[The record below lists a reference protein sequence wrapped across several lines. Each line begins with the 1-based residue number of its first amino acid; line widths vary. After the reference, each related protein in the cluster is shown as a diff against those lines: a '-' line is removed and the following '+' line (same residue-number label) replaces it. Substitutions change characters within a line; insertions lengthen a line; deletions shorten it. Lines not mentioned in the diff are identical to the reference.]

1 MRIKSAKF
9 VFLLLAAGCAVQ
21 LTAQNLPRQFDFAK
35 LKVGDWS
42 LRAETEIMWAEEQ
55 SKKFPRIEEVNCY
68 GQSPDAD
75 FSMNSSAAVDLM
87 LRFRGPDEDG
97 GLGEITATGDHL
109 WLYVD
114 GERWEYANI
123 ERRPSELLN
132 VEYPVY
138 NREEEIIIPVWRG
151 FQAVRKS
158 PKDPWTNFDLIQ
170 GKLLSAKKLAWGFKS
185 RDWNVVNRELNELP
199 NGWQNARYLIDS
211 THWRE
216 VTDWCSRQ
224 VASEEART
232 LPADLLKYIEP

>member
-1 MRIKSAKF
+1 MSNKFIKIA
-9 VFLLLAAGCAVQ
+9 FLLLVAGSAAQ
-21 LTAQNLPRQFDFAK
+21 LTAQTLPREFEVAK
-35 LKVGDWS
+35 LKIGDWS
-42 LRAETEIMWAEEQ
+42 LRAKTEIIWSEEQ
-55 SKKFPRIEEVNCY
+55 GRKFPRIEEINCY
-68 GQSPDAD
+68 GQSEHAD

-97 GLGEITATGDHL
+97 GLGEITAAGDHL
-109 WLYVD
+109 WLYID

-132 VEYPVY
+132 IKYPVY
-138 NREEEIIIPVWRG
+138 DRENEIIIPVWRG

-158 PKDPWTNFDLIQ
+158 PEDAWTNFDLIQ

-185 RDWNVVNRELNELP
+185 RDWNVVDRGLNELP
-199 NGWQNARYLIDS
+199 KGWQNARYLIDN

-216 VTDWCSRQ
+216 ATDWCSRQ

-232 LPADLLKYIEP
+232 LPADFLKYVEP